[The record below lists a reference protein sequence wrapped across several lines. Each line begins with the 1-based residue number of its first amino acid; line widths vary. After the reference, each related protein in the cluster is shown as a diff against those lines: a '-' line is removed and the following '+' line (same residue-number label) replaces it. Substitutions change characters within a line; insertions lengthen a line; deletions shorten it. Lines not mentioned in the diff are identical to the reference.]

1 MILSKQ
7 WASLLF
13 LEPSFF
19 QYPYEMDFSIVS
31 ALDRFIELV
40 GSMPLNL
47 SDYRP
52 GDPRQH
58 GLGRAIDTT
67 WPNRDPLEIWNL
79 ARQSHLFSGLGIY
92 LNDRDVVSFHFDT
105 RADRTPDDPALWG
118 DFITHSF
125 DESTNSSVRQ
135 DEYTIAASVIDV
147 IKKKSLTEFLVAAS
161 LMFGLYLLSRGG
173 R

>member
-1 MILSKQ
+1 MLSKQ
-7 WASLLF
+7 WDNLLH
-13 LEPSFF
+13 LQPSYF
-19 QYPYEMDFSIVS
+19 QYPNEMDFSIVS
-31 ALDRFIELV
+31 ALDRFIELA

-92 LNDRDVVSFHFDT
+92 LNDRGVVSFHFDT
-105 RADRTPDDPALWG
+105 RADRAPDDPALWG

-125 DESTNSSVRQ
+125 DESTNSNVRQ

-147 IKKKSLTEFLVAAS
+147 IKKNKATNILVAAS